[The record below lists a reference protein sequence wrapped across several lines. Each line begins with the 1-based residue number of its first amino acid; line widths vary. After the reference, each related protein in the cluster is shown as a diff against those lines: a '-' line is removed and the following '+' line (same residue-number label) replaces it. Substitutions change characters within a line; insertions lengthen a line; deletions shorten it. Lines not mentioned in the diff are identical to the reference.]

1 MPKQLNCNEDL
12 VRDLLNYSPYGA
24 LGQAFVM
31 EAIQAYAK
39 GMLAAPRADE
49 TDNEFISQAT
59 WRGIAAD
66 VKARCDAFYR
76 RHEVAP

>member
-12 VRDLLNYSPYGA
+12 VCDLMNYSPYGA

-39 GMLAAPRADE
+39 GVLAAPAVAE
-49 TDNEFISQAT
+49 TGDDFISPVT

-76 RHEVAP
+76 RHEVTP